1 MYLSTETICAPIT
14 APVSAAVGVVRLSG
28 ENALEIS
35 KKIFSKPEKIAHGRV
50 VYGSLSYKGQLIDT
64 CLLSYF
70 KAPHSYTGE
79 DVVEI
84 SVHGSV
90 SVMAHL
96 LEVLIEL
103 GARKAQ
109 PGEFSKRAFINGK
122 MDLTQAESV
131 MELIDASTD
140 AERRAA
146 SMHMGGATFNMI
158 EEIRFDLLDI
168 ASSLGA
174 YVDYP
179 DEEIEEIERDK
190 IEASL
195 SDCLEKTN
203 GLIERC
209 KTGKVIKDG
218 ITTAIL
224 GKTNAGKSSLM
235 NMLSGYDRSIVTDME
250 GTTRDLVENTVVL
263 GSAKLIL
270 TDTAGLRRTD
280 IEAEKIGI
288 DLTQKAA
295 ENASLCLC
303 VFDLSRPLNEDDYRL
318 EELTKNKKRIGIF
331 NKTDIAS
338 SDLSEMEKLFE
349 NRVYLSAKLKSG
361 RDELESIIEKMF
373 LEGLPADGNV
383 IMSARQYS
391 QLIKMKEELTQAQS
405 ALNAGVTLDAVG
417 VCIDGATDAAGE
429 ITGHNVTEDTVHRI
443 FERFCV
449 GK

>member
-14 APVSAAVGVVRLSG
+14 APVSAAVGVIRLSG
-28 ENALEIS
+28 EKALEIS
-35 KKIFSKPEKIAHGRV
+35 KQIFSKPDKIGHGKV
-50 VYGSLSYKGQLIDT
+50 VYGSLYYKGELIDT
-64 CLLSYF
+64 CLVSYF
-70 KAPHSYTGE
+70 KAPMSYTGE

-103 GARKAQ
+103 GARKAG
-109 PGEFSKRAFINGK
+109 PGEFTKRAFVNGK

-131 MELIDASTD
+131 MELIDAQSD
-140 AERRAA
+140 AERKAA
-146 SMHMGGATFNMI
+146 SSHMGGATFKMT
-158 EEIRFDLLDI
+158 EEIRLSLLDI

-174 YVDYP
+174 YIDYP
-179 DEEIEEIERDK
+179 DEEIDELERSA

-195 SDCLEKTN
+195 ADCLEKAN

-250 GTTRDLVENTVVL
+250 GTTRDLIENTVML

-270 TDTAGLRRTD
+270 TDTAGLRKTD
-280 IEAEKIGI
+280 NKAEKIGI
-288 DLTQKAA
+288 DLSENAA
-295 ENASLCLC
+295 KNASLCLC
-303 VFDLSRPLNEDDYRL
+303 VFDLSRPLNEEDYRL
-318 EELTKNKKRIGIF
+318 EALTKNQNRIGVF
-331 NKTDIAS
+331 NKTDITS
-338 SDLSEMEKLFE
+338 SDLSDMEKLFDKK
-349 NRVYLSAKLKSG
+349 VYISAKTGQGK
-361 RDELESIIEKMF
+361 DELTALISEMF
-373 LEGLPADGNV
+373 LKGLPADGNV

-391 QLIKMKEELTQAQS
+391 QLIKMKEELSEAQN
-405 ALNAGVTLDAVG
+405 ALKTGVTLDAVG
-417 VCIDGATDAAGE
+417 VCIDGAIDAAGE